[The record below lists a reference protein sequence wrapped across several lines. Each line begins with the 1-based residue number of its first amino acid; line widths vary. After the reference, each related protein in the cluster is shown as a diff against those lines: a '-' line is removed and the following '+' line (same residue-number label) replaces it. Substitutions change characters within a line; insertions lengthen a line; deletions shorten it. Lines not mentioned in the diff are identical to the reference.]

1 MRLPNGAFMPPDP
14 DIIAL
19 ALAEDIGAG
28 DITSKYFTSQQI
40 RAQGRIVA
48 RESCIV
54 AGLGV
59 AEEVFRRVDGKLEI
73 VRCVQDGTHVA
84 PGEIA
89 MVVSGRAAALLTAER
104 TALNFLQRLSGV
116 ATLTGRFVEAVRGTS
131 AKILDTRKTTP
142 GMRLFE
148 KAAVV
153 SGGASNHRLGLHDMV
168 MVKDNHLSA
177 SSSLEVL
184 QAAIS
189 RVKAERQGIRVE
201 LEADTLEQVRRF
213 LNLRGVDVILLDN
226 MTLAELRE
234 AVSLKPPDIVFEASG
249 GVNLET
255 VRQIAE
261 TGVDFI
267 SVGELTHSARAVD
280 LSLEVSL
287 ERDQSS
293 GDLQGEKT

>member
-1 MRLPNGAFMPPDP
+1 MPPDL

-19 ALAEDIGAG
+19 ALAEDIGSG
-28 DITSKYFTSQQI
+28 DVTSEYFTNQET
-40 RAQGRIVA
+40 RAEGRIVA

-54 AGLGV
+54 SGLGV
-59 AEEVFRRVDGKLEI
+59 AEEVFRRVDASNEI
-73 VRCVQDGTHVA
+73 ISRVLDGTCVT

-89 MVVSGRAAALLTAER
+89 MVVRGRVASLLTAER

-116 ATLTGRFVEAVRGTS
+116 ATLTRQFVDAVSGTA

-142 GMRLFE
+142 GMRFLE

-153 SGGASNHRLGLHDMV
+153 SGGATNHRIGLHDMV
-168 MVKDNHLSA
+168 MVKDNHLAASA
-177 SSSLEVL
+177 SLEQL
-184 QAAIS
+184 QDAIS
-189 RVKAERQGIRVE
+189 RVKVARPEIRVE
-201 LEADTLEQVRRF
+201 FEADTLEQVQKF
-213 LNLRGVDVILLDN
+213 VTLRGVDVILLDN

-234 AVSLKPPDIVFEASG
+234 AVSLKRPGIAFEASG

-267 SVGELTHSARAVD
+267 SVGEMTHSARAVD
-280 LSLEVSL
+280 LSLELSL
-287 ERDQSS
+287 DRTGTAE
-293 GDLQGEKT
+293 

>member
-1 MRLPNGAFMPPDP
+1 MPPDSG
-14 DIIAL
+14 IIGL
-19 ALAEDIGAG
+19 ALAEDIGSG
-28 DITSKYFTSQQI
+28 DVTSEYFASQEI
-40 RAQGRIVA
+40 HAEGRIVA
-48 RESCIV
+48 REPCIV

-59 AEEVFRRVDGKLEI
+59 AEEVFRRVDANLEI
-73 VRCVQDGTHVA
+73 VRRVADGTRVT

-89 MVVSGRAAALLTAER
+89 MVVRGRVASLLTAER

-116 ATLTGRFVEAVRGTS
+116 ATLTGRFVDAVGGTS

-153 SGGASNHRLGLHDMV
+153 SGGGANHRLGLHDMV
-168 MVKDNHLSA
+168 MVKDNHLA
-177 SSSLEVL
+177 ANSSLEDL
-184 QAAIS
+184 QDAIS
-189 RVKAERQGIRVE
+189 RVKAERHGIRVE
-201 LEADTLEQVRRF
+201 LEADTLEQVRKF
-213 LNLRGVDVILLDN
+213 VSLDGVDVILLDN

-234 AVSLKPPDIVFEASG
+234 AVALKRPGIAFEASG

-267 SVGELTHSARAVD
+267 SVGEMTHSARAVD
-280 LSLEVSL
+280 LSLEVSF
-287 ERDQSS
+287 EEGGRQE
-293 GDLQGEKT
+293 DLQGEKT

>member
-1 MRLPNGAFMPPDP
+1 MGFMPPDA

-19 ALAEDIGAG
+19 ALAEDIGSG
-28 DITSKYFTSQQI
+28 DITSEYFASERS
-40 RAQGRIVA
+40 RAQGRIIA
-48 RESCIV
+48 REACIIG
-54 AGLGV
+54 GLGV
-59 AEEVFRRVDGKLEI
+59 AEEVFRRVDAHLEI
-73 VRCVQDGTHVA
+73 VRSVEDGTRVR
-84 PGEIA
+84 PGEVA
-89 MVVSGRAAALLTAER
+89 MVVRGRAASLLTAER

-116 ATLTGRFVEAVRGTS
+116 ATLTGQFVEAVSGTS

-142 GMRLFE
+142 GMRRFE
-148 KAAVV
+148 KAAVA
-153 SGGASNHRLGLHDMV
+153 SGGATNHRLGLYDMV

-177 SSSLEVL
+177 NSGLEDL

-189 RVKAERQGIRVE
+189 RVKAERRGIRVE

-213 LNLRGVDVILLDN
+213 LTLRGVDVILLDN
-226 MTLAELRE
+226 MTLAQLRE
-234 AVSLKPPDIVFEASG
+234 AVSIKRPGVAFEASG

-280 LSLEVSL
+280 LSLEISL
-287 ERDQSS
+287 EQGLSA
-293 GDLQGEKT
+293 GDLQDGKT